1 MGDVMPS
8 FADQAKQL
16 LADFQHAMD
25 TNAPVSPVM
34 MTDLKAF
41 LDIGVSAHADC
52 EALHIV
58 ARSAEVKAAALQA
71 EATDL
76 VATIHGGN

>member
-1 MGDVMPS
+1 MGDPTLS
-8 FADQAKQL
+8 FSDQAKQL

-25 TNAPVSPVM
+25 TNAPVSTVM
-34 MTDLKAF
+34 MSELTAVLE
-41 LDIGVSAHADC
+41 IGVSAHTDC

-58 ARSAEVKAAALQA
+58 ARSAEAKAATLQA

-76 VATIHGGN
+76 VATIHGGQ